1 MEKCEHQKVSK
12 QSGKRAYASKYLG
25 NCHPN
30 YVGFNSNLQ
39 IKPDDEKCKP
49 IVFVPDVDLLN
60 LQEDSIIDSF

>member
-30 YVGFNSNLQ
+30 YVGFNSWPREWFVYRPFLFSLHQ
-39 IKPDDEKCKP
+39 YYDYRMRIKSGL
-49 IVFVPDVDLLN
+49 IN
-60 LQEDSIIDSF
+60 I

>member
-30 YVGFNSNLQ
+30 YVGFNNWLLAEQ
-39 IKPDDEKCKP
+39 PEKDTLP
-49 IVFVPDVDLLN
+49 R
-60 LQEDSIIDSF
+60 

>member
-30 YVGFNSNLQ
+30 YVGFN
-39 IKPDDEKCKP
+39 KDPDSHTLFYRNM
-49 IVFVPDVDLLN
+49 VFDDAIYK
-60 LQEDSIIDSF
+60 IIFAGKIWSD

>member
-30 YVGFNSNLQ
+30 YVGFNSL
-39 IKPDDEKCKP
+39 
-49 IVFVPDVDLLN
+49 VPFTFDITLLTFATS
-60 LQEDSIIDSF
+60 LFLTFS

>member
-30 YVGFNSNLQ
+30 YVGFNN
-39 IKPDDEKCKP
+39 
-49 IVFVPDVDLLN
+49 
-60 LQEDSIIDSF
+60 DSEGQMLERRASPKGVTRRAYPRM

>member
-30 YVGFNSNLQ
+30 YVGFNTGGYNL
-39 IKPDDEKCKP
+39 IAFSSLKICRNDY
-49 IVFVPDVDLLN
+49 
-60 LQEDSIIDSF
+60 